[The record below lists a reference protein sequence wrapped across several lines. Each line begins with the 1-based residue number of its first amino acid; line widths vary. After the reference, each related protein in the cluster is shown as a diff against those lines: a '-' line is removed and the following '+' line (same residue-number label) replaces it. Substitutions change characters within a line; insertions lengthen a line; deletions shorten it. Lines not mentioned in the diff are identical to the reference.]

1 MKMLHYNVTNT
12 CIKTVGNVIL
22 VYSSQLER
30 EIGDAEILL
39 QKKEE
44 IWAVRSNEQELAYE
58 KELLYSPNG
67 HPFLS
72 QVKTCSFFILIKG
85 I

>member
-1 MKMLHYNVTNT
+1 MKMLHCNVTNT
-12 CIKTVGNVIL
+12 CVKTVGNVIL
-22 VYSSQLER
+22 VSSSRLER

-72 QVKTCSFFILIKG
+72 QVKHVRFHLN
-85 I
+85 